1 MPHRPS
7 AMKHLR
13 ADERKRQ
20 RNIRIKS
27 AMRKAVKEA
36 EEAISA
42 NAPNADE
49 VFRLAVKK
57 LDKSVSKGVIKK
69 GKANR
74 KKSRLAKKL
83 DAMKK
88 S

>member
-1 MPHRPS
+1 
-7 AMKHLR
+7 MKHLR

-20 RNIRIKS
+20 RNKRVKT
-27 AMRKAVKEA
+27 AMRKVVKKAEGAISSNAPDA
-36 EEAISA
+36 EEAY
-42 NAPNADE
+42 
-49 VFRLAVKK
+49 RLAVKK

-83 DAMKK
+83 NAMKE